1 MKLVKS
7 ILRNIFFLIIKI
19 NFISYIVSWIIY
31 KIILIDNKNFKSNK
45 KVNILALSSYRFR
58 GDLQILQKVDE
69 INVIVLPLGIQ
80 YFLFSKYSE
89 NILKKNFLFKKKN
102 EPIYDYEKDL
112 KKIFDRMLN
121 LSLKNFNINI
131 ALSASLTYLQDS
143 IYFDFLRS
151 KKIKVVINTREYV
164 GIQKKQIEY
173 FDNYLNKFNLFE
185 PDLINC
191 QNEST
196 KNIYKKKIKNQSSK
210 IISLGT
216 LRMDKF
222 LDKIKN
228 IKKHT
233 NDNKKRKNIVFF
245 SFLRNV
251 GLYYLKDGSTLGS
264 NDRDGLNNFFKNV
277 HNILIN
283 FAKHNSEYDLFI
295 KPKMGGHFI
304 KEIKDAWKSENI
316 DPIPENCHIT
326 IDEDP
331 QDLILNADLVV
342 TFNSSTVLES
352 GLRNIPILIP
362 AFDETV
368 DEYKDYFDFS
378 VYEKG
383 FDIVKNKELFPILI
397 KKRLSE
403 NNNISQDQ
411 MKKRYELFENYLSSM
426 NGNVTSNFVKELN
439 DLL

>member
-102 EPIYDYEKDL
+102 EPTYDYEKDI

-222 LDKIKN
+222 IDKIKE
-228 IKKHT
+228 
-233 NDNKKRKNIVFF
+233 NKKTINDKKRRKNIVFF

-251 GLYYLKDGSTLGS
+251 GLYYLEDGTYLGS
-264 NDRDGLNNFFKNV
+264 NDEAGLNNFYKNV

-283 FAKHNSEYDLFI
+283 FAKKNPEHDVFI

-304 KEIKDAWKSENI
+304 DEIKNAWKSENTE
-316 DPIPENCHIT
+316 PIPKNCFISV
-326 IDEDP
+326 DDDP

-362 AFDETV
+362 AFDEAV
-368 DEYKDYFDFS
+368 NEYKDYFDFT

-383 FDIVKNKELFPILI
+383 FDVVKNKDTFPKLI
-397 KKRLSE
+397 KERLKQ
-403 NNNISQDQ
+403 NNISQDQ
-411 MKKRYELFENYLSSM
+411 MNIRYELFENYLSNI
-426 NGNVTSNFVKELN
+426 NGNVTSNFVKEMN
-439 DLL
+439 NLL

>member
-89 NILKKNFLFKKKN
+89 NILKKNFLFKEKN

-222 LDKIKN
+222 IDKIKE
-228 IKKHT
+228 
-233 NDNKKRKNIVFF
+233 NKKTINDKKRRKNIVFF

-251 GLYYLKDGSTLGS
+251 GLYYLEDGTYLGS
-264 NDRDGLNNFFKNV
+264 NDEAGLNNFYKNV

-283 FAKHNSEYDLFI
+283 FAKKNPEHDVFI

-304 KEIKDAWKSENI
+304 DEIKNAWKSENTE
-316 DPIPENCHIT
+316 PIPKNCFISV
-326 IDEDP
+326 DDDP

-362 AFDETV
+362 AFDEAV
-368 DEYKDYFDFS
+368 NEYKDYFDFT

-383 FDIVKNKELFPILI
+383 FDVVKNKDTFPKLI
-397 KKRLSE
+397 KERLKQ
-403 NNNISQDQ
+403 NNISQDQ
-411 MKKRYELFENYLSSM
+411 MNIRYELFENYLSNI
-426 NGNVTSNFVKELN
+426 NGNVTSNFVKEMN
-439 DLL
+439 NLL